1 MTEKTWTV
9 VASDQILK
17 DRWIDLR
24 ADVCR
29 TPSGAEIA
37 PYYVL
42 SYSDWV
48 HIVAITTDDELVLV
62 RQYRHG
68 VGGWVTELPGGMA
81 DPGDPSLAESAAREL
96 LEETGYRAAETPRL
110 IASLDANPATHTN
123 RVHTFL
129 ALGVTLERPP
139 ALEAGE
145 EGLSVLLMPMD
156 QVADA
161 LRRGEIGQA
170 MHVAGLS
177 LALLEAGY
185 LRA

>member
-37 PYYVL
+37 PFYVL
-42 SYSDWV
+42 SYSEWV
-48 HIVAITTDDELVLV
+48 HIVAFTEDDQLVLV

-68 VGGWVTELPGGMA
+68 VGRWVTELPGGMA
-81 DPGDPSLAESAAREL
+81 DPGDPSLAETAAREL
-96 LEETGYRAAETPRL
+96 LEETGYRATDTPRL

-129 ALGVTLERPP
+129 ARDVTLERPP

-145 EGLSVLLMPMD
+145 EGLRVLLMPIGELI
-156 QVADA
+156 DA
-161 LRRGEIGQA
+161 LRRGEISQS

>member
-1 MTEKTWTV
+1 MTEKSWTV
-9 VASDQILK
+9 VASQQLLK

-48 HIVAITTDDELVLV
+48 HIVAITTDHQLVLV

-68 VGGWVTELPGGMA
+68 VGRWLTELPGGVA
-81 DPGDPSLAESAAREL
+81 DPQDATLAEAAAREL
-96 LEETGYRAAETPRL
+96 LEETGYRVVETPHL
-110 IASLDANPATHTN
+110 VASLDANPATHTN

-129 ALGVTLERPP
+129 AQGVTLERKP
-139 ALEAGE
+139 ALETGE
-145 EGLSVLLMPMD
+145 EGMSVCLMPMD
-156 QVADA
+156 KVVEA
-161 LRRGEIGQA
+161 LQSGEISQS
-170 MHVAGLS
+170 MHVAALF
-177 LALLEAGY
+177 LALLKAGY

>member
-9 VASDQILK
+9 VASDQLLK

-68 VGGWVTELPGGMA
+68 VGKWVSELPGGVA
-81 DPGDPSLAESAAREL
+81 DPEDISLAEAAAREL
-96 LEETGYRAAETPRL
+96 LEETGYRATETPQL

-129 ALGVTLERPP
+129 ARNVVFDRPP
-139 ALEAGE
+139 MLETGE
-145 EGLSVLLMPMD
+145 EGMSVRLMPID
-156 QVADA
+156 KLIDA
-161 LRRGEIGQA
+161 LRSGEISQA

-177 LALLEAGY
+177 LALLQAGY

>member
-9 VASDQILK
+9 VGSDQLLK
-17 DRWIDLR
+17 DPWIDLR

-68 VGGWVTELPGGMA
+68 VGKWVTELPGGMA
-81 DPGDPSLAESAAREL
+81 DPGDPSLAEAAAREL
-96 LEETGYRAAETPRL
+96 LEETGYRAKEAPQL

-129 ALGVTLERPP
+129 AQGVTLDRPP

-145 EGLSVLLMPMD
+145 EGMRVLLMPMAR
-156 QVADA
+156 VLGA
-161 LRRGEIGQA
+161 LRSGEISQA

-177 LALLEAGY
+177 LALMETGH